1 MHTPDDNTPEHN
13 RLIGRRPLLG
23 GLAAAAA
30 LAPTGSSAVP
40 TAPSAQ
46 QLGSLTQAASR
57 AQLAGLDGSPGQA
70 ALLTEPGR
78 QGFFV
83 LREGPAPGQDPL
95 QGLTIP
101 SQRAGRHW
109 ARMWDG
115 ATGLPEWFGARA
127 GDPAAANDNRVAI
140 EACNLLCPITQ
151 LSAAPYYIS
160 DTLRLRVSNRTL
172 RGSGIAIEPPFD
184 KGTRILCTNPRSD
197 VIHVGGTTPGDR
209 QAVINVES
217 ITAAWSVDLV
227 APPAGREGDA
237 PSAFHVTHVNSA
249 NLRRC
254 HTVNALIGFRFNGII
269 NTRCIHWGVG
279 RYASYAGGRDFL
291 RGVWVQGR
299 PRLFA
304 GGNASLYLIDGN
316 VTTSNEKRA
325 AYHQPIGVY
334 ADADFADLYI
344 LGLETSQIAFPIFLD
359 GAGGDSEAGHGDVH
373 IRSLVL
379 DQIIG
384 DGITIRN
391 TNPLA
396 KIQIDGG
403 YIQIVDSRQDNKGLW
418 LENGGG
424 AITVS
429 NLQITGENISATSI
443 GIYMKDR
450 ANVAISDTV
459 IVENIAFP
467 VRVEQNC
474 PRLSLGCTVN
484 GGRMRSRGH
493 AAITLNPAS
502 QSVIQPKLT
511 GNPGVFSAGIE
522 LLGSAHD
529 RVSIDPTMINPAA
542 QPAGR
547 KVVINGKPITAGGHY
562 TGSGERAPEGAG
574 VVVSGVVG

>member
-1 MHTPDDNTPEHN
+1 MNTPDDT
-13 RLIGRRPLLG
+13 RLISRRPLLG

-30 LAPTGSSAVP
+30 LSPAAASAAPAPGS
-40 TAPSAQ
+40 APLPSGDV
-46 QLGSLTQAASR
+46 LQAASR
-57 AQLAGLDGSPGQA
+57 QQLAAMAGTVGQA

-83 LREGPAPGQDPL
+83 LRDGAAPAGDPL
-95 QGLTIP
+95 QGLTVP
-101 SQRAGRHW
+101 SQRGGQHW

-115 ATGLPEWFGARA
+115 SQGLPEWFGARS
-127 GDPAAANDNRVAI
+127 GDPAAAAANREAI
-140 EACNLLCPITQ
+140 EACNRLCPITQ

-184 KGTRILCTNPRSD
+184 QGTRILCTNPRSD
-197 VIHVGGTTPGDR
+197 VIHLGGNSAGDR
-209 QAVINVES
+209 QAVINLES
-217 ITAAWSVDLV
+217 VTAGWSVDLV

-237 PSAFHVTHVNSA
+237 PCAFHVTHVNSA

-269 NTRCIHWGVG
+269 NTRLIHWGVG
-279 RYASYAGGRDFL
+279 RYANFGGGRDFL
-291 RGVWVQGR
+291 RGVWVQGS

-304 GGNASLYLIDGN
+304 GANASLYLIDGN
-316 VTTSNEKRA
+316 VTTSAEQRA
-325 AYHQPIGVY
+325 AYHQPMGIF

-359 GAGGDSEAGHGDVH
+359 GAGGESEGGHGDVH

-403 YIQIVDSRQDNKGLW
+403 YIQVVDSKHDNKGLW
-418 LENGGG
+418 FENGGG

-443 GIYMKDR
+443 GIYAKNR
-450 ANVAISDTV
+450 TNVAISDSV

-467 VRVEQNC
+467 VRIEPGC
-474 PRLSLGCTVN
+474 PRLSLSCTVN
-484 GGRMRSRGH
+484 GGTMRARGH
-493 AAITLNPAS
+493 AAIMINGAS
-502 QSVIQPKLT
+502 QSMIQPKLT
-511 GNPGVFSAGIE
+511 GNAGAFTAGIE
-522 LLGSAHD
+522 LIGAAHD
-529 RVSIDPTMINPAA
+529 RVSINPTMIDPTT
-542 QPAGR
+542 QPAER
-547 KVVINGKPITAGGHY
+547 KLVINGKPITTGGHY
-562 TGSGERAPEGAG
+562 SGNGDRTPEGVG